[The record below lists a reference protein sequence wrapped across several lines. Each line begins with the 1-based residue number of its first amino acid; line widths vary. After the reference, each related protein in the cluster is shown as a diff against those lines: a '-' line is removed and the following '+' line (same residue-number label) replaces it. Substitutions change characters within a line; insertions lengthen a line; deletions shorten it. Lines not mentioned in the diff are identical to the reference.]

1 MMPGRE
7 AFPFEIATFH
17 RGHWFIL
24 CAVYVSKTYATKFL
38 IILPSVYILAP
49 EKRPKSQRVAPLFPC
64 NDDIAEDDDIEV
76 SGTWSKPQTKTL
88 YAEKKG
94 GAERS
99 NLLVCYWGDVFCF
112 FFSCSFIFW

>member
-1 MMPGRE
+1 MPGRE

-99 NLLVCYWGDVFCF
+99 NLLVCY
-112 FFSCSFIFW
+112 